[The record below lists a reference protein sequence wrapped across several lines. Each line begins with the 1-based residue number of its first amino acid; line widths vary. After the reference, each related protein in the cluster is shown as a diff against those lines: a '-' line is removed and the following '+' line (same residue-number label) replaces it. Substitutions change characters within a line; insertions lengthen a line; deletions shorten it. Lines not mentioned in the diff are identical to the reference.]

1 MTRLKNNHR
10 GVIKKQPLEN
20 QPDIKCE
27 KGGQYACF
35 KNVPRYDDRDNLKKS
50 NAFSTLTRKS
60 KKIIPSKDLLLVQLL
75 SENNDR
81 DKKKIYYYSTTKT
94 DFLSYCNKIV
104 GLVKIY
110 VSKLLLILFLFLST
124 PQYLHQFCNK

>member
-1 MTRLKNNHR
+1 MHREKHAVTRLKNNHR

-35 KNVPRYDDRDNLKKS
+35 KNVPRYDDRDNLKKKQCIFDS
-50 NAFSTLTRKS
+50 DEEVK

-81 DKKKIYYYSTTKT
+81 DKKKSTTT
-94 DFLSYCNKIV
+94 L
-104 GLVKIY
+104 LR
-110 VSKLLLILFLFLST
+110 KLIS
-124 PQYLHQFCNK
+124 